1 MADEGPDLAQHVLGH
16 GDDVVLVDEAHL
28 HVELGELGLAVGYDD
43 GGQLTEAVRRKPY
56 SVVLFDEIEKAHP
69 DVFHILLQVLDDGRL
84 TDSKGRVV
92 NFKNTVLIMTSNVG
106 ATSLNKRNT
115 MGFAIQENENLAEY
129 EKMKEIIHEELKK
142 TFRPEFLNRV
152 DDIIVFQHL
161 KEDSVQ
167 KIVGLMTE
175 EIEGRLQNMDIHV
188 EIDKKVQKEIA
199 KAGYD
204 ENYGA
209 RPLRRTMENLIENRL
224 SEEILAGKISKNEDI
239 LIDYDTRKKKI
250 VFRKKE
256 KADEGMVELE
266 ETVK

>member
-1 MADEGPDLAQHVLGH
+1 
-16 GDDVVLVDEAHL
+16 
-28 HVELGELGLAVGYDD
+28 
-43 GGQLTEAVRRKPY
+43 
-56 SVVLFDEIEKAHP
+56 
-69 DVFHILLQVLDDGRL
+69 
-84 TDSKGRVV
+84 
-92 NFKNTVLIMTSNVG
+92 
-106 ATSLNKRNT
+106 
-115 MGFAIQENENLAEY
+115 
-129 EKMKEIIHEELKK
+129 
-142 TFRPEFLNRV
+142 
-152 DDIIVFQHL
+152 
-161 KEDSVQ
+161 
-167 KIVGLMTE
+167 MTE